1 MRISVWDAQPIEN
14 LLKSLQLQQHL
25 WLYHNKAQLCSFAA
39 HSFEVERRQKAAI
52 VPSGLHEGPPT
63 RDRTPNSTPESI
75 KSSPLMLLED
85 TCNPIGHSRT
95 SRSMESYIPYASPNK
110 PFHPWRSTD
119 STHPTQSSFSSPLNY
134 DMPLTEHFD
143 FSPLKMLPCPSS
155 YTTISTCVPTHTRLV
170 HAQRHLARDDIQW
183 WSSADHSSAHF
194 QLTRGWVLSQ
204 PEFGHYQSQILL
216 NSTSRRCR
224 RCMCPNCQKNTD
236 APGRRKQHAC
246 HIPGCGKVYG
256 KTSHLKAHLRWHA
269 GERPFICSWMFC
281 GKSFTRSDELQR
293 HLRTHTGEKRFTCPD
308 CSKRFMRSDHL
319 AKHLKTH
326 LLRKKRALF
335 PMLDHVNKTLTS

>member
-1 MRISVWDAQPIEN
+1 MHHDP
-14 LLKSLQLQQHL
+14 LQAFLQ
-25 WLYHNKAQLCSFAA
+25 
-39 HSFEVERRQKAAI
+39 
-52 VPSGLHEGPPT
+52 
-63 RDRTPNSTPESI
+63 DRTSSSTPESI

-85 TCNPIGHSRT
+85 TCNRIGRASQ
-95 SRSMESYIPYASPNK
+95 SMESYIPYASPNK
-110 PFHPWRSTD
+110 LFHPWRSTD
-119 STHPTQSSFSSPLNY
+119 STHPSQSTFSIPPLHQ

-143 FSPLKMLPCPSS
+143 CSPLKMLPCPSS
-155 YTTISTCVPTHTRLV
+155 CISTCVPTHTGLV

-183 WSSADHSSAHF
+183 WSSANHSSAHF
-194 QLTRGWVLSQ
+194 QLTRGWILGQ

-216 NSTSRRCR
+216 NSKSRQSRRCV
-224 RCMCPNCQKNTD
+224 CPNCQKNADT
-236 APGRRKQHAC
+236 PGRKKQHAC
-246 HIPGCGKVYG
+246 HIPGCTKVYG

-326 LLRKKRALF
+326 LMRKNRGLF
-335 PMLDHVNKTLTS
+335 PMLDHINKTLAS